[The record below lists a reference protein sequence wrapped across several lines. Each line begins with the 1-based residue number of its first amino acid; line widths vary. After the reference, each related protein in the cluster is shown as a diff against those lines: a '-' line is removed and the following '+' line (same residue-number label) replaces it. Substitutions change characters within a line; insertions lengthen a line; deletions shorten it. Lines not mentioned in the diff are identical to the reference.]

1 MKEKKVKR
9 NRYIS
14 GIDGIRSM
22 AVLGVIFYHLLPNIM
37 RGGYLGVPIFF
48 VISGYLITDLLCQE
62 WQANGSIDIKQFYY
76 RRMKRLYPA
85 LGALLVGSAFYIT
98 LFQRNLLNNLRGV
111 VISSLLYVNN
121 WWQIHQGFSYFDRF
135 NNQSPFTHLWSLAV
149 EGQNYLILPV
159 LFLLL
164 KRVVKRRSTSFIVLS
179 IFALLSAVA
188 MAIVF
193 NISGNPTRVY
203 YGTDTRIFSLWMG
216 SALAFIWPSNHLKA
230 KIPKQAT
237 SILNGAGIVALVS
250 LLGAMFFLSDQ
261 HAFIYYGGIYLIS
274 ILSAVL
280 VAVTAHPGASFNRW
294 LTNPVFT
301 YIGKRSYGIYL
312 YQFPIMIFYEASVR
326 NLAEHVWMHTF
337 IEFVLILGVSE
348 LSYRFIEEPLRK
360 FDYSQTLT
368 VMKSWV
374 RAPFLTRNKMWQ
386 LPAVGVLMIAC
397 YGILIAPTN
406 QLNADQAEFQK
417 EIQQNQQIVE
427 KTKKET
433 PTKETTATTQSVQP
447 NQPEQTVDSATE
459 QEEKEV
465 FSQNIEDIAK
475 KYDVSKKLVEE
486 AQTKEFTLFGD
497 SVALGTAR
505 NINEVFPKA
514 VVDAAVGRQ
523 LYESLPLIQRLNEQG
538 LLKETVVI
546 ALGTNGSFTSAQ
558 FEELV
563 SGLGDRK
570 IYFMNVRV
578 PTQRWQNDVNEMLK
592 EKAKQHHNITLIDW
606 YDRSNNHDNWFRSD
620 RVHLTVPGR
629 IAYTKLVADLILK

>member
-22 AVLGVIFYHLLPNIM
+22 AVLGVIFYHLLPNVM

-62 WQANGSIDIKQFYY
+62 WQANGSINIKQFYY

-135 NNQSPFTHLWSLAV
+135 NNESPFTHLWSLAV
-149 EGQNYLILPV
+149 EGQNYLLLPF

-164 KRVVKRRSTSFIVLS
+164 KRVVKKRSNSFIVLS
-179 IFALLSAVA
+179 LFALLSAVA
-188 MAIVF
+188 MAIIF

-230 KIPKQAT
+230 QIPKQAT
-237 SILNGAGIVALVS
+237 SVLNGAGIVALVS

-261 HAFIYYGGIYLIS
+261 HAFIYYGGLYLIS

-374 RAPFLTRNKMWQ
+374 HAPFLTRDKVWQ
-386 LPAVGVLMIAC
+386 LPAAGISLIAC
-397 YGILIAPTN
+397 FGILTAPTN

-459 QEEKEV
+459 QEEKEI

-475 KYDVSKKLVEE
+475 KYDLSKKLVEE

-523 LYESLPLIQRLNEQG
+523 LYESLPLIQTLNEQG

-558 FEELV
+558 FDELL

-606 YDRSNNHDNWFRSD
+606 YDRSNKHDNWFRSD
-620 RVHLTVPGR
+620 RVHPTVPGR
-629 IAYTKLVADLILK
+629 IAYTKLVADSILK

>member
-374 RAPFLTRNKMWQ
+374 HAPFLTRNKMWQ